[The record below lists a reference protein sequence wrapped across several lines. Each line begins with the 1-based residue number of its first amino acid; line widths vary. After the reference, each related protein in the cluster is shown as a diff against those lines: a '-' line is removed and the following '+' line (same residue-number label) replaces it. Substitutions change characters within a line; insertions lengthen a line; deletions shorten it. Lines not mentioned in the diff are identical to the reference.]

1 MPYLLALHA
10 LGAVV
15 WVGGMFFAHLMLRP
29 SAGALEAAVRVTL
42 WRRVLGRF
50 FAWVWVSVI
59 VLLASGFAM
68 LPVEFGTITSTPT
81 FVRLMMTLGLVMTV
95 VFLYVFIGPWQD
107 FRRAVS
113 TADWTAAEKGLR
125 RIRVLVGVNLIL
137 GLATV
142 AIGGGGP
149 FFG

>member
-1 MPYLLALHA
+1 MPYLLALHV

-15 WVGGMFFAHLMLRP
+15 WVGGMFFAHVMLRP
-29 SAGALEAAVRVTL
+29 SAGALEAAVRLAL

-50 FAWVWVSVI
+50 FFWVWLSVI
-59 VLLASGFAM
+59 ALLVSGFAM
-68 LPVEFGTITSTPT
+68 LPVDFGAISSTPT
-81 FVRLMMTLGLVMTV
+81 FVRLMMTLGIVMTV
-95 VFLYVFIGPWQD
+95 VFVYVFIGPWQD

-113 TADWTAAEKGLR
+113 SADWTAAQRSLA
-125 RIRVLVGVNLIL
+125 RIRMLVGANLVL